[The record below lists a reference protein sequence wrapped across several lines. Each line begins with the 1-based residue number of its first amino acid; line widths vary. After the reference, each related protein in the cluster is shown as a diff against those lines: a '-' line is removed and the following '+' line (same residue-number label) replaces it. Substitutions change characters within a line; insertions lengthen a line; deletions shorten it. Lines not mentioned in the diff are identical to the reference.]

1 MSGSKITI
9 IGAGLSGLVAG
20 INLRREGY
28 EVEIWD
34 GAKSLGML
42 EDFHPSIHATPI
54 DPASVSRYIGV
65 DISPCFTPV
74 KRFRTIIQKKK
85 YDLNPVNYFLVER
98 GGRKTSIDTYLYNI
112 AVDMGVKVHFDHYI
126 RRLED
131 IPERAVVATGF
142 NKEGMEAIGIPYEVG
157 TGAYARKKLDDP
169 RFEDALMG
177 WSGEYSTDYGYLS
190 VANDLMFFLVFT
202 RYPMSEQNIEDC
214 KRHLE
219 ESEGLTFPKWGKHT
233 GESPVLGKDTLRLFK
248 GNRVLTGTI
257 CGMIDPMGMFGI
269 HGALLAGKVAELT
282 YTDTE
287 RALDD
292 FKRFNK
298 NYQRV
303 RVVSAAMR
311 RMPMRLPMAHL
322 MMRFPRLMTAS
333 LKMIDDG
340 IPGYEGHWAVDMME
354 GRTVAKD

>member
-1 MSGSKITI
+1 MSASKITI

-20 INLRREGY
+20 INLRREGW

-34 GAKSLGML
+34 AAKSLGTL
-42 EDFHPSIHATPI
+42 EDFHPSVHATPI
-54 DPASVSRYIGV
+54 DPAMVSSYIGI
-65 DISPCFTPV
+65 DISPCFVPV
-74 KRFRTIIQKKK
+74 QRFRLIVEKEK
-85 YDLNPVNYFLVER
+85 YDLNPVNYYQVER

-112 AVDMGVKVHFDHYI
+112 ATDMGIKVLFDHYI

-142 NKEGMEAIGIPYEVG
+142 NQEGMEAIGVPHAPG

-169 RFEDALMG
+169 KYADALMG
-177 WSGEYSTDYGYLS
+177 WSGKYSTDYGYLS

-202 RYPMSEQNIEDC
+202 RYEMSEQSIEDC

-219 ESEGLTFPKWGKHT
+219 ETEGLTFPKWSKYSGQT
-233 GESPVLGKDTLRLFK
+233 PVLGRDSLRLFK

-257 CGMIDPMGMFGI
+257 CGMIDPYGMFGI
-269 HGALLAGKVAELT
+269 HGALMAGKIAQLA

-287 RALDD
+287 RALED

-298 NYQRV
+298 NFERV
-303 RVVSAAMR
+303 RIVSAAMR
-311 RMPMRLPMAHL
+311 RMPMRLPLAHL
-322 MMRFPRLMTAS
+322 MLRFPRLMGLS
-333 LKMIDDG
+333 LKMVDDA
-340 IPGYEGHWAVDMME
+340 IPGYQGHWAVDMMK
-354 GRTVAKD
+354 GRSRVSD

>member
-1 MSGSKITI
+1 
-9 IGAGLSGLVAG
+9 
-20 INLRREGY
+20 
-28 EVEIWD
+28 
-34 GAKSLGML
+34 
-42 EDFHPSIHATPI
+42 
-54 DPASVSRYIGV
+54 
-65 DISPCFTPV
+65 
-74 KRFRTIIQKKK
+74 
-85 YDLNPVNYFLVER
+85 
-98 GGRKTSIDTYLYNI
+98 
-112 AVDMGVKVHFDHYI
+112 
-126 RRLED
+126 
-131 IPERAVVATGF
+131 
-142 NKEGMEAIGIPYEVG
+142 
-157 TGAYARKKLDDP
+157 
-169 RFEDALMG
+169 MG

-233 GESPVLGKDTLRLFK
+233 GESPVLGKDTLRLFR

-269 HGALLAGKVAELT
+269 HGALMAGKIAELT

-287 RALDD
+287 KALND

-311 RMPMRLPMAHL
+311 RMPMRLTMSNL
-322 MMRFPRLMTAS
+322 MMKFPRLMSPS

-340 IPGYEGHWAVDMME
+340 IPGYDKHWSVDMMA
-354 GRTVAKD
+354 GRTEAKD